1 MPMNYL
7 HYARN
12 QYRSWTDA
20 ALREAIASTA
30 QLTLATAGT
39 VVLGLGTAAYWGAA
53 KYPSK
58 AFAATGLAATAATA
72 CYAAYKWMDCPA
84 DWETWRHLNS
94 GENRAR
100 LATTMAEAQ
109 AGQVQRLVMAW
120 ENAEGRAEYIY
131 PSPTGMLQSDRA
143 DAPPPLSTD
152 DIALSLGRDLG
163 SAMVVGQP
171 GAGKGLAIAHALRHA
186 KLHHPDLK
194 IWVIDP
200 KADPQEQAYW
210 EPCDRVLAHPLAAF
224 STAVE
229 VNHFCLAVDAM
240 IAEFR
245 EVTGPKLLIL
255 DEALGVKELA
265 PKWFKG
271 LMAGFNYLCSTG
283 RSRQCYGWIISQTPN
298 ADDFGISG
306 GARNV
311 YRRILMLHQQN
322 LGLIANNSTF
332 FNGKP
337 SDELLRLTGRVF
349 YDSVANSWGAVPA
362 YPVPQATG
370 NGASR
375 KSRRAILEGSWAI
388 PALSPAAATVLEYLQ
403 RREQR
408 HSLDSGNAPPMEVL
422 TLCHNLTAKPY
433 QLSRQTSREAV
444 VELATARLARLR
456 DGAVSLR
463 GISQTD

>member
-1 MPMNYL
+1 MSPIQE
-7 HYARN
+7 ARAV
-12 QYRSWTDA
+12 YREWTDA

-30 QLTLATAGT
+30 QLALATGGT
-39 VVLGLGTAAYWGAA
+39 IVLGLGTAAYWDAA

-58 AFAATGLAATAATA
+58 VFAATGLVATAATA
-72 CYAAYKWMDCPA
+72 CYAAYKWIDCPA
-84 DWETWRHLNS
+84 DWQTWKHLNS
-94 GENRAR
+94 GENRAH
-100 LATTMAEAQ
+100 LAATMATAQ
-109 AGQVQRLVMAW
+109 ADQIKQLVLSWQPQRQ
-120 ENAEGRAEYIY
+120 ECF
-131 PSPTGMLQSDRA
+131 SPVSPESITVTSL
-143 DAPPPLSTD
+143 PLSTD
-152 DIALSLGRDLG
+152 NLALSLGRNLS
-163 SAMVVGQP
+163 SALVVGQP
-171 GAGKGLAIAHALRHA
+171 GAGKGLAIAHAIRHA
-186 KLHHPDLK
+186 KIHHPDLK

-200 KADPQEQAYW
+200 KADPQEQTYW
-210 EPCDRVLAHPLAAF
+210 EPCDRILAHPLAAF

-229 VNHFCLAVDAM
+229 INHFCLAVDAM

-322 LGLIANNSTF
+322 LGLVANNSTF
-332 FNGKP
+332 FNGRP
-337 SDELLRLTGRVF
+337 SDELLQLTGRVF
-349 YDSVANSWGAVPA
+349 YDSLTDLWGAVPV

-370 NGASR
+370 GSASR
-375 KSRRAILEGSWAI
+375 KSRRDSLESAWSI

-408 HSLDSGNAPPMEVL
+408 HSLDDGNAPPIDVVDL
-422 TLCHNLTAKPY
+422 AHNLTAKPY
-433 QLSRQTSREAV
+433 QLSRPVCREAIA
-444 VELATARLARLR
+444 ELATARLAVLR
-456 DGAVSLR
+456 DGGVSLR
-463 GISQTD
+463 AISQGE